1 MANTFGADS
10 VTVTTTPSV
19 EGKSITSYLGIVT
32 GSSIEFTSHSLGS
45 FSASS
50 VEIDTRRAAEN
61 AVVDMRAKATSE
73 ADAIVGV
80 EVKTSLTYIG
90 DGAGNLAC
98 LATATGTAVKLMD
111 EGSTSAAPDNMEDR
125 YVLPEL

>member
-1 MANTFGADS
+1 MANTYDTGSAIA
-10 VTVTTTPSV
+10 TTTPSI
-19 EGKSITSYLGIVT
+19 EDKSITSYLGIVT

-50 VEIDTRRAAEN
+50 VEMDARRAAED
-61 AVVDMRAKATSE
+61 AVVDMWAKAPSE

-80 EVKTSLTYIG
+80 EVKTSLSYIG

-98 LATATGTAVKLMD
+98 LATATGTAVKLTD
-111 EGSTSAAPDNMEDR
+111 KGPTSAAPDDTEDR

>member
-1 MANTFGADS
+1 MANTYGAGS
-10 VTVTTTPSV
+10 AIVTTTPSI

-50 VEIDTRRAAEN
+50 VEMDARRAAED
-61 AVVDMRAKATSE
+61 AVVDMWAKAPSE

-80 EVKTSLTYIG
+80 EVKASLSYIG

-111 EGSTSAAPDNMEDR
+111 EGSTSAAPDDMEGR

>member
-1 MANTFGADS
+1 MANTYSADS

-50 VEIDTRRAAEN
+50 AEMDTRRAAED
-61 AVVDMRAKATSE
+61 AVVNMRNEAPGE

-98 LATATGTAVKLMD
+98 LATATGTAVMLVD
-111 EGSTSAAPDNMEDR
+111 EGSTSAAPGNMEDH

>member
-1 MANTFGADS
+1 MANTYGAGS
-10 VTVTTTPSV
+10 KIVTTTPSI
-19 EGKSITSYLGIVT
+19 EGKLITSYLGIVT

-50 VEIDTRRAAEN
+50 VEMDARRAAED
-61 AVVDMRAKATSE
+61 AVVNMRNEASSE

-80 EVKTSLTYIG
+80 EVKTSLAYIG

-111 EGSTSAAPDNMEDR
+111 KGSTSAAPDDTEDR

>member
-1 MANTFGADS
+1 MVNAYGADS
-10 VTVTTTPSV
+10 KIVTTTHSI

-32 GSSIEFTSHSLGS
+32 GSSIEFTSHSIGS

-50 VEIDTRRAAEN
+50 VEMDTRRAAED
-61 AVVDMRAKATSE
+61 AVADMWAKATSE

-80 EVKTSLTYIG
+80 EVKTSLAYIG

-111 EGSTSAAPDNMEDR
+111 EASTSAAPADMEDH

>member
-1 MANTFGADS
+1 MANTFGAGS
-10 VTVTTTPSV
+10 VIVTTTPSV

-32 GSSIEFTSHSLGS
+32 GSSMEFTSHSLGS
-45 FSASS
+45 FSAFS
-50 VEIDTRRAAEN
+50 VEVDTRRAAED
-61 AVVDMRAKATSE
+61 AVVDMQVKAASK

-111 EGSTSAAPDNMEDR
+111 EGPTSTAPDNMEDR

>member
-1 MANTFGADS
+1 MANTYGAGS
-10 VTVTTTPSV
+10 KIVTTTPSI
-19 EGKSITSYLGIVT
+19 EGKLITSYLGIVT
-32 GSSIEFTSHSLGS
+32 GSSIEFTLHSLRS
-45 FSASS
+45 FSSSS
-50 VEIDTRRAAEN
+50 VETDARRAAED
-61 AVVDMRAKATSE
+61 AVVNMWSEASNE

-80 EVKTSLTYIG
+80 EVKTSLAYIG

-111 EGSTSAAPDNMEDR
+111 EASTSAVPAGMEDR

>member
-1 MANTFGADS
+1 MANTYGAGS
-10 VTVTTTPSV
+10 KIVTTTPSI
-19 EGKSITSYLGIVT
+19 EGKLITSYLGIVT

-50 VEIDTRRAAEN
+50 VEMDARRAAED
-61 AVVDMRAKATSE
+61 AVVNMRNEASSE

-80 EVKTSLTYIG
+80 EVKTSLVYIG

-111 EGSTSAAPDNMEDR
+111 KGPTSAAPDDTEDR